1 MDGSFDE
8 EAFVSEAGIGSADG
22 FGDGGGA
29 GGAAAKMAGAANASA
44 NAIEKAL
51 TAFYRA
57 TGLGRLSD
65 FLRGNATACGVAWV
79 GWADGAMACL
89 LRPGKGAVE
98 DSVEV

>member
-1 MDGSFDE
+1 MFGSEDAPVDGSLDE
-8 EAFVSEAGIGSADG
+8 EAFVSEAGIGSGDG

-29 GGAAAKMAGAANASA
+29 GGAAAKMAAAAAGA

-65 FLRGNATACGVAWV
+65 FLRGNGAACGVA
-79 GWADGAMACL
+79 
-89 LRPGKGAVE
+89 
-98 DSVEV
+98 